1 MANKLKSLTVAMLA
15 MAAFSGINAAQAAS
29 TTVSGGT
36 IHFTGEVVNAACAV
50 DSASADLP
58 VPLGQVR
65 AASLADAG
73 STANPTPFSIVLDDC
88 DSSVSSTAAISFY
101 GPATA
106 AGDALS
112 VSSITTSGVA
122 ATNVGIQILDQT
134 KTVVKPN
141 SDVPSAAFT
150 LIDGTNTLPFT
161 AQFVSTDG
169 GATAGAAD
177 ADATFNIAYN

>member
-29 TTVSGGT
+29 STVSGGT

-50 DSASADLP
+50 APESADQT

-73 STANPTPFSIVLDDC
+73 STANPTAFSIKLNDC
-88 DSSVSSTAAISFY
+88 DTSVSTTAAISFY
-101 GPATA
+101 GPATT

-112 VSSITTSGVA
+112 VSSITTTGAA
-122 ATNVGIQILDQT
+122 ATNVGIQILDRNN
-134 KTVVKPN
+134 TVVKPN
-141 SDVPSAAFT
+141 TDVPSSAYT
-150 LIDGTNTLPFT
+150 LIDGANTLPFT

-177 ADATFNIAYN
+177 ADATFNVAYN

>member
-1 MANKLKSLTVAMLA
+1 MKSLTAAMLA
-15 MAAFSGINAAQAAS
+15 MAAFSGVTVAHAAS

-50 DSASADLP
+50 APESADQT

-73 STANPTPFSIVLDDC
+73 STANPTGFNIKLNDC
-88 DSSVSSTAAISFY
+88 DTSVSTTAAISFY
-101 GPATA
+101 GPTTA

-112 VSSITTSGVA
+112 VSSITTAGAA
-122 ATNVGIQILDQT
+122 ATNVGIQILDQNSQ
-134 KTVVKPN
+134 VVSPN
-141 SDVPSAAFT
+141 TDVPSSAFT

-161 AQFVSTDG
+161 AQFISTDG

-177 ADATFNIAYN
+177 ADATFNVAYN